1 MKRRLPILIVLAG
14 LAAWYFLVYKPA
26 HPAFTYAGTV
36 EVDEVDIQPGVASP
50 IAELM
55 VDEGDVVKV
64 GQRLADLSCP
74 DVRVAMGQA
83 QSDFDRN
90 LRLYK
95 AGSLAASN
103 FDRSLYANRDAQV
116 KLDYCTI
123 DSPINGTVLTVYR
136 RAGEW
141 ARPGQPIMTLAD
153 LSSVYA
159 YVYVG
164 QPLIARLKLGQAV
177 KCSLP
182 ELPGQALN
190 GVLAYIRPDAEFTPK
205 NVQTREERARLVY
218 GVKLRFDNADG
229 TLKPGMSI
237 EAQMPDQKG

>member
-83 QSDFDRN
+83 QTDFDRN
-90 LRLYK
+90 LRLYQ

-103 FDRSLYANRDAQV
+103 FDHSRYANRDAQV
-116 KLDYCTI
+116 KLAYCTI

-182 ELPGQALN
+182 ELPGQSLE
-190 GVLAYIRPDAEFTPK
+190 GTLAYIRPDAEFTPK
-205 NVQTREERARLVY
+205 NVQTREERERLVY
-218 GVKLRFDNADG
+218 GVKIRFDNKDG
-229 TLKPGMSI
+229 VLKPGMTI
-237 EAQMPDQKG
+237 EADLPR